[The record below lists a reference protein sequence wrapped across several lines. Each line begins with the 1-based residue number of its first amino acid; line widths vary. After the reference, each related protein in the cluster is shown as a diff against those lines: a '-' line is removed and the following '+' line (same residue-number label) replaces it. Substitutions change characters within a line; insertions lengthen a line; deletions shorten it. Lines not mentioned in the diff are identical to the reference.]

1 MKISW
6 IKNEN
11 DNMNFKM
18 AEKLG
23 MRVERLS
30 EPEEIDNKMAEL
42 VNEKYDTIILSNELA
57 GFSSDIVKKYQ
68 NNPDIN
74 IIIGT
79 RK

>member
-1 MKISW
+1 
-6 IKNEN
+6 
-11 DNMNFKM
+11 M